1 MKKFLI
7 LMAFI
12 VSACG
17 APVMA
22 LGNTDTEYRTPQPT
36 ATASIVPTATVE
48 YQATAHA
55 AETQA
60 YIAQSTADEANRI
73 MVQATNDQQQREHEA
88 AIQSADATAQAEA
101 NHMIEL
107 GWTATAYQTSMPLTA
122 TAQVDNM
129 TAIADYKAVT
139 IAQITATAALPTQ
152 IVAESN
158 AREQAKFAW
167 LRPVVEIFAIFSIGV
182 FLLFTAW
189 FMRWY
194 WMREDARAAQAAHA
208 ASPQSVAERNGFT
221 PIAQSEPEP
230 EFIHPEP
237 NPAPNPKPR
246 IERPVTAENLKY
258 TIPSAQEQF
267 DIFAEKL
274 ITGEMA
280 LSINKWE
287 SSGLLS
293 GVKNARAW
301 IRNMRAW
308 MHANEFGV
316 FNENEEMTLVQAGRT
331 WLEQYIE
338 RRHLP
343 TEYQFGE
350 AAQ

>member
-1 MKKFLI
+1 MKNILI
-7 LMAFI
+7 LMALMLTG
-12 VSACG
+12 CG
-17 APVMA
+17 AMPVLA
-22 LGNTDTEYRTPQPT
+22 QETDTEYRTPMPT
-36 ATASIVPTATVE
+36 ATASIVPTATIE

-60 YIAQSTADEANRI
+60 YIAQSTADAANRV

-88 AIQSADATAQAEA
+88 AMQNADATAQAEA
-101 NHMIEL
+101 NAMIEL

-129 TAIADYKAVT
+129 TAIAEYKAVT
-139 IAQITATAALPTQ
+139 IAQITATAAYPTQ

-158 AREQAKFAW
+158 ARTQAKYA
-167 LRPVVEIFAIFSIGV
+167 PVYVFVQVFAIFAIGV
-182 FLLFTAW
+182 FLFFTAYM
-189 FMRWY
+189 MRWY
-194 WMREDARAAQAAHA
+194 WMREDARATQAAHA
-208 ASPQSVAERNGFT
+208 ASPQGVAEKHGFT
-221 PIAQSEPEP
+221 PIEEVEPEP
-230 EFIHPEP
+230 SIIHPTELVQQM
-237 NPAPNPKPR
+237 PR
-246 IERPVTAENLKY
+246 VERPVTAENLKY

-274 ITGEMA
+274 VTGEMA

-287 SSGLLS
+287 TSGLLS
-293 GVKNARAW
+293 GVKNARTW
-301 IRNMRAW
+301 IKNMRGW

-316 FNENEEMTLVQAGRT
+316 FNENDEMTLVQAGRA

-338 RRHLP
+338 HRSLP

>member
-1 MKKFLI
+1 MRRLFI

-17 APVMA
+17 APVSAM
-22 LGNTDTEYRTPQPT
+22 TTEYRTPQPT
-36 ATASIVPTATVE
+36 ATASIVPTATIE

-60 YIAQSTADEANRI
+60 YIAQSTADAANRI

-88 AIQSADATAQAEA
+88 AMQNADATAQAEA

-139 IAQITATAALPTQ
+139 IAQITATAAYPTQ

-158 AREQAKFAW
+158 ARTQAKYA
-167 LRPVVEIFAIFSIGV
+167 PVYVFVQVFAIFAIGV
-182 FLLFTAW
+182 FLFFTAYM
-189 FMRWY
+189 MRWY
-194 WMREDARAAQAAHA
+194 WMREDARATQAAHA
-208 ASPQSVAERNGFT
+208 ASPQGVAEKHGFT
-221 PIAQSEPEP
+221 PIEEVEPEP
-230 EFIHPEP
+230 SIIHPTELVQQM
-237 NPAPNPKPR
+237 PR
-246 IERPVTAENLKY
+246 VERPVTAENLKY

-274 ITGEMA
+274 VTGEMA

-287 SSGLLS
+287 TSGLLS
-293 GVKNARAW
+293 GVKNARTW
-301 IRNMRAW
+301 IKNMRGW

-316 FNENEEMTLVQAGRT
+316 FNENDEMTLVQAGRA

-338 RRHLP
+338 HRSLP

-350 AAQ
+350 VTA

>member
-1 MKKFLI
+1 MKKLLI
-7 LMAFI
+7 LMALLLTGCGAMQ
-12 VSACG
+12 VSAQEI
-17 APVMA
+17 
-22 LGNTDTEYRTPQPT
+22 DTEYRTPQPT

-60 YIAQSTADEANRI
+60 YIAQSTADAANRI

-88 AIQSADATAQAEA
+88 AMQNADATAQAEA

-139 IAQITATAALPTQ
+139 IAQLTATAAYPTQ

-158 AREQAKFAW
+158 ARTQAKYA
-167 LRPVVEIFAIFSIGV
+167 PVYVFVQVFAIFAIGV
-182 FLLFTAW
+182 FLFFTAYM
-189 FMRWY
+189 MRWY
-194 WMREDARAAQAAHA
+194 WMREDARATQAAHA
-208 ASPQSVAERNGFT
+208 ASPQGVAEKHGFT
-221 PIAQSEPEP
+221 PIEEVEPEP
-230 EFIHPEP
+230 SIIHSTELVQQM
-237 NPAPNPKPR
+237 PR
-246 IERPVTAENLKY
+246 VERPVTAENLKY

-274 ITGEMA
+274 VTGEMA

-287 SSGLLS
+287 TSGLLS
-293 GVKNARAW
+293 GVKNARTW
-301 IRNMRAW
+301 IKNMRGW

-316 FNENEEMTLVQAGRT
+316 FNENDEMTLVQAGRA

-338 RRHLP
+338 HRSLP